1 MSGEILAVNSV
12 LLLILFFVF
21 YQLLFYSRDVKFAFL
36 NLFRHKRR
44 SFFYYN
50 RHCIGWRGN
59 FFIWRIY

>member
-36 NLFRHKRR
+36 NRFRVMTPT
-44 SFFYYN
+44 Y
-50 RHCIGWRGN
+50 
-59 FFIWRIY
+59 